1 VEKLQRRIVGIL
13 KNPRAEWIAIAA
25 EPDDVGSLYAKYI
38 AVLAAIPAAAIFL
51 GLATISI
58 SAGVATGV
66 TTYLSGIVT
75 PLVVALVIEKLAPR
89 FQSSGNLVQALK
101 LVAYSYTPIW
111 LAGVLYAFG
120 ALTPLVAIAA
130 LYALYLCYLG
140 LPPVMRTPPE
150 TVVPFML
157 VSVLAVVALNIL
169 VSFVVQ
175 AFSR

>member
-1 VEKLQRRIVGIL
+1 MEKLQRRVVAIL
-13 KNPRAEWIAIAA
+13 TNPRAEWIAIAA
-25 EPDDVGSLYAKYI
+25 EPDDVGSLYARYI
-38 AVLAAIPAAAIFL
+38 AVLAAIPAVAIFL
-51 GLATISI
+51 GLPTISI
-58 SAGVATGV
+58 SARIATGV
-66 TTYLSGIVT
+66 TTYVSGVVT

-101 LVAYSYTPIW
+101 LVAYSYTPVW

-120 ALTPLVAIAA
+120 ALTPVIAVAA

-140 LPPVMRTPPE
+140 LPPVMKTPPD
-150 TVVPFML
+150 TVVPFIL

-169 VSFVVQ
+169 VNFVVQ